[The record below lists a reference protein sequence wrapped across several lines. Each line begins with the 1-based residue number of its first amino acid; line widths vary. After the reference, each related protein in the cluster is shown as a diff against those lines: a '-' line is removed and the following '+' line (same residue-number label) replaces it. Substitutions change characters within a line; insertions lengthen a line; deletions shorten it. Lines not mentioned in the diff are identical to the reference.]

1 MIYVAIMGFGVVGSG
16 VYEVMQKNSSHI
28 AVKSMEHLEIK
39 YILDT
44 KEIEYPGISDKII
57 DDFEIIL
64 NDPEVRIVVEAIGG
78 VGAAYEFTKRL
89 LSAGKHVVT
98 SNKEL
103 VATHG
108 YELLTI
114 ASSKNVN
121 YMFEASVGG
130 GIPIIRPMIQCLS
143 ANEIENIYGIMNG
156 TTNYVL
162 TKMFED
168 GLSFEKALSDAQELG
183 FAESDPADDVEGYD
197 AARKMCI
204 LSSLAFGR
212 HVNPAQVNCEG
223 ILKITPE
230 DVKYAEQVGMSIKLL
245 GRYVRIS
252 EKRICVFVAPHLV
265 DNSIPIATVGNVFNG
280 IVVHGNAVGE
290 VMFYGRGAGKLP
302 TASAVVADVID
313 AARHVDKTKNAFL
326 WGEEG
331 DFVEDYRILEESYF
345 VRAGCSPDV
354 IVKIFGD
361 VQFVYSEDSSK
372 DSDECAFLTSKMSGF
387 EFEEK
392 IADLLKETEVFS
404 TIRVLP

>member
-1 MIYVAIMGFGVVGSG
+1 MK
-16 VYEVMQKNSSHI
+16 ENSSHI
-28 AVKSMEHLEIK
+28 AVKSMEDLGIK
-39 YILDT
+39 YILD
-44 KEIEYPGISDKII
+44 IMDIDYPEISDKII
-57 DDFEIIL
+57 RDFEVIE

-78 VGAAYEFTKRL
+78 VGVAYEYTKRL

-108 YELLTI
+108 YELMRI
-114 ASSKNVN
+114 ASSKKVN

-143 ANEIENIYGIMNG
+143 ANEIEDIYGIMNG

-168 GLSFEKALSDAQELG
+168 GLSFEKALSDAQMLG

-197 AARKMCI
+197 AARKICI

-212 HVNPAQVNCEG
+212 HVSPEQVHCEG
-223 ILKITPE
+223 ILNISPD
-230 DVKYAEQVGMSIKLL
+230 DVRCAEQAEMSIKLL
-245 GRYVRIS
+245 GRYVRVS
-252 EKRICVFVAPHLV
+252 DDKICVFVAPHLV
-265 DNSIPIATVGNVFNG
+265 QKNKPIATVSDVFNG

-290 VMFYGRGAGKLP
+290 VMFYGQGAGKMP

-313 AARHVDKTKNAFL
+313 AARHIDKTKNVDL
-326 WGEEG
+326 WGDGG
-331 DFVEDYRILEESYF
+331 DFVEDYRVLNESYF
-345 VRAGCSPDV
+345 VRAENLSDAV
-354 IVKIFGD
+354 TDIFGD
-361 VQFVYSEDSSK
+361 VQMINSENIDG
-372 DSDECAFLTSKMSGF
+372 CAFITGKMSGF
-387 EFEEK
+387 DFEKK
-392 IADLLKETEVFS
+392 IAELRKETDVFS

>member
-204 LSSLAFGR
+204 LSSLHWKAC
-212 HVNPAQVNCEG
+212 Q
-223 ILKITPE
+223 
-230 DVKYAEQVGMSIKLL
+230 S
-245 GRYVRIS
+245 
-252 EKRICVFVAPHLV
+252 
-265 DNSIPIATVGNVFNG
+265 
-280 IVVHGNAVGE
+280 
-290 VMFYGRGAGKLP
+290 
-302 TASAVVADVID
+302 
-313 AARHVDKTKNAFL
+313 
-326 WGEEG
+326 
-331 DFVEDYRILEESYF
+331 
-345 VRAGCSPDV
+345 RAG
-354 IVKIFGD
+354 
-361 VQFVYSEDSSK
+361 
-372 DSDECAFLTSKMSGF
+372 
-387 EFEEK
+387 
-392 IADLLKETEVFS
+392 
-404 TIRVLP
+404 